1 MIKIGIVG
9 AGTIGSELAKWCVT
23 EFRDD
28 VRLVGIVDSNAEV
41 ERAVRKQVGIERKI
55 SLDELI
61 RRCDL
66 LIEAASAESA
76 YGIAKQAITSGK
88 DVMIMSAGGLIHHQQ
103 ALLKLT
109 ASHRSCVY
117 VPSGAVTGLD
127 GLKSANIGKIK
138 RVELCTR
145 KAPTGFLNAPYIKK
159 NKIDLN
165 LIKEETVLFE
175 GTAEKA
181 VLAFPQNINISAAL
195 SLAGVGPK
203 KTRVKI
209 SVCPGLTHHI
219 HEVIVEG
226 EFGSFYTRTQ
236 NLPSKQNPKTSRM
249 AILSA
254 VATLRRI
261 LGYVKVGT

>member
-9 AGTIGSELAKWCVT
+9 AGTIGSELARWCLN

-28 VRLVGIVDSNAEV
+28 VRLIGIIDSNAEV
-41 ERAVRKQVGIERKI
+41 ERTVRKQLNIDRKFT
-55 SLDELI
+55 LDELI
-61 RRCDL
+61 RKCDL
-66 LIEAASAESA
+66 LIEAASAEAA
-76 YGIAKQAITSGK
+76 YGIVKQAISSGK
-88 DVMIMSAGGLIHHQQ
+88 DVMVMSAGGLIHHEQ
-103 ALLKLT
+103 ALLRLT

-127 GLKSANIGKIK
+127 GLKSAQIGKIK

-145 KAPTGFLNAPYIKK
+145 KSPSGFLNAPYIKK
-159 NKIDLN
+159 HKIDLN
-165 LIKEETVLFE
+165 LIKEETLLFD

-181 VLAFPQNINISAAL
+181 VLAFPQNINISASL

-203 KTRVKI
+203 KTKVKI
-209 SVCPGLTHHI
+209 YVCPGLTHHI

-249 AILSA
+249 AIYSA